1 VISNTIIQ
9 NRVKI
14 EAFILV
20 GGRSSRLGSDK
31 AFVKLGGKTLMRRSV
46 DVVRQAFPESPITVV
61 AGNSTQFAIQAITAD
76 VPFIFDLHEDRGPIG
91 GLHAAL
97 AHTRSEWIFVLACDY
112 PFVSPEFL
120 RLLAQYVSPGFGAVV
135 PEQADGRLQPLCAIY
150 NVEAARPLVEEI
162 IARPRVSPPMHEVVE
177 RLDARIVKFDEYAH
191 LSSSEELFCNIN
203 TADDVE
209 QATKIDSGR
218 SVAE

>member
-1 VISNTIIQ
+1 MISNTTIQ
-9 NRVKI
+9 NRVQI

-20 GGRSSRLGSDK
+20 GGRSSRLGVDK
-31 AFVKLGGKTLMRRSV
+31 AFVELGGKTLMRRAV
-46 DVVRQAFPESPITVV
+46 GVVREAFPESRITIV
-61 AGNSTQFAIQAITAD
+61 AGSSTQFAIQAVTAG
-76 VPFIFDLHEDRGPIG
+76 VAFIFDLHEDRGPLG

-97 AHTRSEWIFVLACDY
+97 AHTRSEWILVLACDY

-120 RLLAQYVSPGFGAVV
+120 RLLGQYVSPEFGSVV

-150 NVEAARPLVEEI
+150 NVETARPVVEEI

-177 RLDARIVKFDEYAH
+177 RLDARIVRFDEYAH
-191 LSSSEELFCNIN
+191 LGGADELFCNIN

-209 QATKIDSGR
+209 RAREIEGRR
-218 SVAE
+218 SVER